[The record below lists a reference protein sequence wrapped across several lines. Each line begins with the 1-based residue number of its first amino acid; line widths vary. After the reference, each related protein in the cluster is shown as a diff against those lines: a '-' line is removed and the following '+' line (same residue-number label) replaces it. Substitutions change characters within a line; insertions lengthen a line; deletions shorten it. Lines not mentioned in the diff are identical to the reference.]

1 MKKILSLLMCYV
13 FLQAETFALRG
24 GPTGGGAGKVTGSFS
39 GIMLPANPD
48 PANISAD
55 IGLFIMSAAISGP
68 SVGYLIIFSQ
78 GEKDSKVYNCKM
90 TGLSDTSRGGTGT
103 FYGLFAGTAA
113 TGAPPGAAAGGGV
126 VGGGVVGGGVVGG
139 GAVGGGGIVAPA
151 APAATGGG
159 IAGQMTARIDLA
171 TRRLTGTAVCNV
183 GADAAAAP
191 APADAD
197 ADAAPAV
204 PTPLKTFT
212 LDGWQTPDSSSTIFA
227 LN

>member
-1 MKKILSLLMCYV
+1 MCYV

-24 GPTGGGAGKVTGSFS
+24 GPTGGGSGKVTGSFS
-39 GIMLPANPD
+39 GVMLEKPD
-48 PANISAD
+48 PADPAKISSD

-78 GEKDSKVYNCKM
+78 GQKDSKVYNCKM

-113 TGAPPGAAAGGGV
+113 TGAPPAAAAGGGV
-126 VGGGVVGGGVVGG
+126 VGGGGII
-139 GAVGGGGIVAPA
+139 GGGIVAPA

-183 GADAAAAP
+183 GADATTP
-191 APADAD
+191 TTPTT
-197 ADAAPAV
+197 

-212 LDGWQTPDSSSTIFA
+212 LDGWQTADSSSVVFA

>member
-1 MKKILSLLMCYV
+1 MCYV

-24 GPTGGGAGKVTGSFS
+24 GPNGAGAGKVTGSFS
-39 GIMLPANPD
+39 GIMLEKPD
-48 PANISAD
+48 PADPAKISSD

-78 GEKDSKVYNCKM
+78 GQKDSKVYNCKM

-113 TGAPPGAAAGGGV
+113 TGAPPAAAAGGGV
-126 VGGGVVGGGVVGG
+126 VGGGGII
-139 GAVGGGGIVAPA
+139 GGGIVAPA

-159 IAGQMTARIDLA
+159 VAGQMTARIDLA

-191 APADAD
+191 APAVPAV
-197 ADAAPAV
+197 PAV

-212 LDGWQTPDSSSTIFA
+212 LDGWQTADSSSVVFA

>member
-24 GPTGGGAGKVTGSFS
+24 GPNGAGSGKVTGSFS
-39 GIMLPANPD
+39 GIMLEKPD
-48 PANISAD
+48 PADPAKISAD
-55 IGLFIMSAAISGP
+55 VGLFIMSAAISGP

-90 TGLSDTSRGGTGT
+90 TGLSDTSIGGSGT

-113 TGAPPGAAAGGGV
+113 TGAPPAAAAGGGV
-126 VGGGVVGGGVVGG
+126 VGGGGII
-139 GAVGGGGIVAPA
+139 GGGIVAPA

-159 IAGQMTARIDLA
+159 VAGQMTARIDLA

-191 APADAD
+191 APAVPAV
-197 ADAAPAV
+197 PAV
-204 PTPLKTFT
+204 PTPLKNFT
-212 LDGWQTPDSSSTIFA
+212 LDGWQTPDSSSVVFA

>member
-1 MKKILSLLMCYV
+1 MCYV

-24 GPTGGGAGKVTGSFS
+24 GPNGAGAGKVTGSFS
-39 GIMLPANPD
+39 GIMLEKPD
-48 PANISAD
+48 PADPAKISAD

-113 TGAPPGAAAGGGV
+113 TGAPPAIPATTVV
-126 VGGGVVGGGVVGG
+126 VGGTTGTTGTTT
-139 GAVGGGGIVAPA
+139 A

-183 GADAAAAP
+183 GADAATTTTTTTTTTP
-191 APADAD
+191 TT
-197 ADAAPAV
+197 

-212 LDGWQTPDSSSTIFA
+212 LDGWQTPDSSSVVFA

>member
-1 MKKILSLLMCYV
+1 MCYV

-24 GPTGGGAGKVTGSFS
+24 GPNGAGAGKVTGSFS
-39 GIMLPANPD
+39 GIMLEKPD
-48 PANISAD
+48 PADPAKISSD

-78 GEKDSKVYNCKM
+78 GQKDSKVYNCKM
-90 TGLSDTSRGGTGT
+90 TGLSDTSVGGSGT

-113 TGAPPGAAAGGGV
+113 TGAPPAAAAGGGV
-126 VGGGVVGGGVVGG
+126 VGGGI
-139 GAVGGGGIVAPA
+139 GGGIVVAAPA

-159 IAGQMTARIDLA
+159 VAGQMTARIDLA

-183 GADAAAAP
+183 GAAAAA
-191 APADAD
+191 AAGAG
-197 ADAAPAV
+197 AAAAPAV

-212 LDGWQTPDSSSTIFA
+212 LDGWQTADSSSTIFS
-227 LN
+227 L

>member
-1 MKKILSLLMCYV
+1 V
-13 FLQAETFALRG
+13 HRENQAETFALRG
-24 GPTGGGAGKVTGSFS
+24 GPNGAGAGKVTGSFS
-39 GIMLPANPD
+39 GIMLEKPD
-48 PANISAD
+48 PADPAKISSD

-78 GEKDSKVYNCKM
+78 GQKDSKVYNCKM

-113 TGAPPGAAAGGGV
+113 TGAPPAAAAGGGV
-126 VGGGVVGGGVVGG
+126 VGGGGII
-139 GAVGGGGIVAPA
+139 GGGIVAPA

-159 IAGQMTARIDLA
+159 VAGQMTARIDLA

-191 APADAD
+191 APAVPAV
-197 ADAAPAV
+197 PAV
-204 PTPLKTFT
+204 PTPLKNFT
-212 LDGWQTPDSSSTIFA
+212 LDGWQTPDSSSVVFA

>member
-1 MKKILSLLMCYV
+1 MCYV

-24 GPTGGGAGKVTGSFS
+24 GPTGGGSGKVTGSFS
-39 GIMLPANPD
+39 GVMLEKPD
-48 PANISAD
+48 PAKTSSD

-78 GEKDSKVYNCKM
+78 GQKDSKVYNCKM

-113 TGAPPGAAAGGGV
+113 TGAPPAAAAGGGV
-126 VGGGVVGGGVVGG
+126 VGGGGII
-139 GAVGGGGIVAPA
+139 GGGIVAPA

-183 GADAAAAP
+183 GADATTP
-191 APADAD
+191 TTPTT
-197 ADAAPAV
+197 

-212 LDGWQTPDSSSTIFA
+212 LDGWQTADSSSVVFA

>member
-1 MKKILSLLMCYV
+1 MCYV

-39 GIMLPANPD
+39 GIMLEANPD
-48 PANISAD
+48 PAKISAD

-78 GEKDSKVYNCKM
+78 GQKDSKVYNCKM

-113 TGAPPGAAAGGGV
+113 TGAPPAAAAGGGV
-126 VGGGVVGGGVVGG
+126 VGGGGII
-139 GAVGGGGIVAPA
+139 GGGIVAPA

-183 GADAAAAP
+183 GAEAATTTTTTTTTTP
-191 APADAD
+191 TT
-197 ADAAPAV
+197 

-212 LDGWQTPDSSSTIFA
+212 LDGWQTPDSSSVVFA

>member
-24 GPTGGGAGKVTGSFS
+24 GPNGAGAGKVTGSFS
-39 GIMLPANPD
+39 GIMLEVPD
-48 PANISAD
+48 PAKISAD
-55 IGLFIMSAAISGP
+55 VGLFIMSAAISGP

-78 GEKDSKVYNCKM
+78 GATDSKVYNCKM
-90 TGLSDTSRGGTGT
+90 TGLSDTSRGGSGT

-126 VGGGVVGGGVVGG
+126 VGGGGIIGGGII
-139 GAVGGGGIVAPA
+139 GGGIVAPA

-159 IAGQMTARIDLA
+159 IAGQMTARINPINQ
-171 TRRLTGTAVCNV
+171 RLTGTAVANV
-183 GADAAAAP
+183 GADAGTTTTTETTETTETT
-191 APADAD
+191 
-197 ADAAPAV
+197 
-204 PTPLKTFT
+204 PTPLKTFI
-212 LDGWQTPDSSSTIFA
+212 LDGWQTPDSSSVVFA

>member
-24 GPTGGGAGKVTGSFS
+24 GPNGAGAGKVTGSFS
-39 GIMLPANPD
+39 GIMLEKPD
-48 PANISAD
+48 PADPAKISAD

-113 TGAPPGAAAGGGV
+113 TGAPPAIPATTVV
-126 VGGGVVGGGVVGG
+126 VGGTTGTTGTTT
-139 GAVGGGGIVAPA
+139 A

-183 GADAAAAP
+183 GADAATTTTTTTTTTP
-191 APADAD
+191 TT
-197 ADAAPAV
+197 

-212 LDGWQTPDSSSTIFA
+212 LDGWQTPDSSSVVFA

>member
-1 MKKILSLLMCYV
+1 MCYV

-24 GPTGGGAGKVTGSFS
+24 GPTGAGAGKVTGSFS

-48 PANISAD
+48 PAKISAD
-55 IGLFIMSAAISGP
+55 VGLFIMSAAISGP

-78 GEKDSKVYNCKM
+78 GETDSKVYNCKM
-90 TGLSDTSRGGTGT
+90 TGLSDTSVGGSGT

-113 TGAPPGAAAGGGV
+113 TGAPPAAAAGGGV
-126 VGGGVVGGGVVGG
+126 VGGGI
-139 GAVGGGGIVAPA
+139 GGGIIVAAPA

-159 IAGQMTARIDLA
+159 VAGQMTARIDLA

-183 GADAAAAP
+183 GAAAAA
-191 APADAD
+191 AAGAG
-197 ADAAPAV
+197 AAAAPAV

-212 LDGWQTPDSSSTIFA
+212 LDGWQTADSSSVVFA

>member
-1 MKKILSLLMCYV
+1 MCYV

-24 GPTGGGAGKVTGSFS
+24 GPNGAGAGKVTGSFS
-39 GIMLPANPD
+39 GIMLEKPD
-48 PANISAD
+48 PADPAKISAD

-113 TGAPPGAAAGGGV
+113 TGAPPAIPATTVV
-126 VGGGVVGGGVVGG
+126 VGGTTGTTGTTT
-139 GAVGGGGIVAPA
+139 A

-183 GADAAAAP
+183 GADATTTTTTTTT
-191 APADAD
+191 
-197 ADAAPAV
+197 
-204 PTPLKTFT
+204 TPLKTFT
-212 LDGWQTPDSSSTIFA
+212 LDGWQTPDSSSVVFA

>member
-1 MKKILSLLMCYV
+1 MCYV

-24 GPTGGGAGKVTGSFS
+24 GPTGGGSGKVTGSFS
-39 GIMLPANPD
+39 GIMLEANPD
-48 PANISAD
+48 PAKISAD

-78 GEKDSKVYNCKM
+78 GQKDSKVYNCKM

-113 TGAPPGAAAGGGV
+113 TGAPPAAAAGGGV
-126 VGGGVVGGGVVGG
+126 VGGGGII
-139 GAVGGGGIVAPA
+139 GGGIVAPA

-183 GADAAAAP
+183 GAEAATTTTTTTTTTP
-191 APADAD
+191 TT
-197 ADAAPAV
+197 

-212 LDGWQTPDSSSTIFA
+212 LDGWQTPDSSSVVFA

>member
-24 GPTGGGAGKVTGSFS
+24 GPTGGGSGKVTGSFS
-39 GIMLPANPD
+39 GIMLEANPD
-48 PANISAD
+48 PAKISAD

-78 GEKDSKVYNCKM
+78 GQKDSKVYNCKM

-113 TGAPPGAAAGGGV
+113 TGAPPAAAAGGGV
-126 VGGGVVGGGVVGG
+126 VGGGGII
-139 GAVGGGGIVAPA
+139 GGGIVAPA

-183 GADAAAAP
+183 GAEAATTTTTTTTTTP
-191 APADAD
+191 TT
-197 ADAAPAV
+197 

-212 LDGWQTPDSSSTIFA
+212 LDGWQTPDSSSVVFA

>member
-24 GPTGGGAGKVTGSFS
+24 GPNGAGAGKVTGSFS
-39 GIMLPANPD
+39 GIMLEKPD
-48 PANISAD
+48 PADPAKISSD

-78 GEKDSKVYNCKM
+78 GQKDSKVYNCKM

-113 TGAPPGAAAGGGV
+113 TGAPPAAAAGGGV
-126 VGGGVVGGGVVGG
+126 VGGGGII
-139 GAVGGGGIVAPA
+139 GGGIVAPA

-159 IAGQMTARIDLA
+159 VAGQMTARIDLA

-191 APADAD
+191 APAVPAV
-197 ADAAPAV
+197 PAV
-204 PTPLKTFT
+204 PTPLKNFT
-212 LDGWQTPDSSSTIFA
+212 LDGWQTPDSSSVVFA

>member
-1 MKKILSLLMCYV
+1 MCYV

-24 GPTGGGAGKVTGSFS
+24 GPNGAGAGKVTGSFS
-39 GIMLPANPD
+39 GIMLEKPD
-48 PANISAD
+48 PADPAKISAD

-68 SVGYLIIFSQ
+68 STGYLIIFSQ
-78 GEKDSKVYNCKM
+78 GQKDSKVYNCKM
-90 TGLSDTSRGGTGT
+90 TGLSDTSRGGSGT

-113 TGAPPGAAAGGGV
+113 TGAPPAAAAGGGV
-126 VGGGVVGGGVVGG
+126 VGGGVVGGGI
-139 GAVGGGGIVAPA
+139 VGGGGIVAPA

-159 IAGQMTARIDLA
+159 VAGQMTARIDLA

-191 APADAD
+191 APAAGE
-197 ADAAPAV
+197 APAPAV
-204 PTPLKTFT
+204 PTPLKNFT
-212 LDGWQTPDSSSTIFA
+212 LDGWQTPDSSSVVFA

>member
-1 MKKILSLLMCYV
+1 MCYV

-24 GPTGGGAGKVTGSFS
+24 GPTGGGSGKVTGSFS
-39 GIMLPANPD
+39 GIMLEKPD
-48 PANISAD
+48 PADPAKISSD

-78 GEKDSKVYNCKM
+78 GQKDSKVYNCKM

-113 TGAPPGAAAGGGV
+113 TGAPPAAAAGGGV
-126 VGGGVVGGGVVGG
+126 VGGGVVGGGGII
-139 GAVGGGGIVAPA
+139 GGGIVAPVAPA

-183 GADAAAAP
+183 GADATTP
-191 APADAD
+191 TTPTT
-197 ADAAPAV
+197 

-212 LDGWQTPDSSSTIFA
+212 LDGWQTADSSSVVFA

>member
-24 GPTGGGAGKVTGSFS
+24 GPTGGGSGKVTGSFS
-39 GIMLPANPD
+39 GVMLEKPD
-48 PANISAD
+48 PADPAKISSD

-78 GEKDSKVYNCKM
+78 GQKDSKVYNCKM

-113 TGAPPGAAAGGGV
+113 TGAPPAAAAGGGV
-126 VGGGVVGGGVVGG
+126 VGGGGII
-139 GAVGGGGIVAPA
+139 GGGIVAPVAPA

-183 GADAAAAP
+183 GAEAVAAAA
-191 APADAD
+191 AEEGEE
-197 ADAAPAV
+197 AAPAV

-212 LDGWQTPDSSSTIFA
+212 LDGWQTADSSSVVFA

>member
-1 MKKILSLLMCYV
+1 MCYV

-24 GPTGGGAGKVTGSFS
+24 GPNGAGAGKVTGSFS
-39 GIMLPANPD
+39 GIMLEKPD
-48 PANISAD
+48 PADPAKISAD

-68 SVGYLIIFSQ
+68 STGYLIIFSQ
-78 GEKDSKVYNCKM
+78 GQKDSKVYNCKM
-90 TGLSDTSRGGTGT
+90 TGLSDTSRGGSGT

-113 TGAPPGAAAGGGV
+113 TGSPAAAAGGGV
-126 VGGGVVGGGVVGG
+126 VGGGV
-139 GAVGGGGIVAPA
+139 VGGGGIVAPA

-159 IAGQMTARIDLA
+159 VAGQMTARIDLA

-191 APADAD
+191 AVPAV
-197 ADAAPAV
+197 PAV
-204 PTPLKTFT
+204 PTPLKTFI
-212 LDGWQTPDSSSTIFA
+212 LDGWQTPDSSSVVFA

>member
-1 MKKILSLLMCYV
+1 MCYV

-24 GPTGGGAGKVTGSFS
+24 GPNGAGAGKVTGSFS
-39 GIMLPANPD
+39 GIMLEKPD
-48 PANISAD
+48 PADPAKISAD

-113 TGAPPGAAAGGGV
+113 TGAPPAIPATTVV
-126 VGGGVVGGGVVGG
+126 VGGTTGTTGTTT
-139 GAVGGGGIVAPA
+139 A

-183 GADAAAAP
+183 GADATTTTTTTTT
-191 APADAD
+191 
-197 ADAAPAV
+197 
-204 PTPLKTFT
+204 TPLKTFT
-212 LDGWQTPDSSSTIFA
+212 LDGWQTGDSSSVVFS
-227 LN
+227 L

>member
-1 MKKILSLLMCYV
+1 MCYV

-24 GPTGGGAGKVTGSFS
+24 GPTGGGSGKVTGSFS
-39 GIMLPANPD
+39 GIMLEANPD
-48 PANISAD
+48 PAKISAD

-113 TGAPPGAAAGGGV
+113 TGAPPAIPATTVV
-126 VGGGVVGGGVVGG
+126 VGGTTGTTGTTT
-139 GAVGGGGIVAPA
+139 A

-183 GADAAAAP
+183 GADATTTTTTTTTTTP
-191 APADAD
+191 AT
-197 ADAAPAV
+197 

-212 LDGWQTPDSSSTIFA
+212 LDGWQTPDSSSTIFS
-227 LN
+227 L

>member
-1 MKKILSLLMCYV
+1 MCYV

-24 GPTGGGAGKVTGSFS
+24 GPNGAGSGKVTGSFS
-39 GIMLPANPD
+39 GVMLPANPD

-55 IGLFIMSAAISGP
+55 VGLFIMSAAISGP
-68 SVGYLIIFSQ
+68 STGYLIIFSQ

-90 TGLSDTSRGGTGT
+90 TGLSDTSVGGSGT

-113 TGAPPGAAAGGGV
+113 TGAPPAAAAGGGV
-126 VGGGVVGGGVVGG
+126 VGGGGII
-139 GAVGGGGIVAPA
+139 GGGIVAPA

-159 IAGQMTARIDLA
+159 VAGQMTARIDLA

-183 GADAAAAP
+183 GADAAAA
-191 APADAD
+191 AAAGGG
-197 ADAAPAV
+197 AAAAPAV

-212 LDGWQTPDSSSTIFA
+212 LDGWQTADSSSVVFA

>member
-24 GPTGGGAGKVTGSFS
+24 GPNGAGSGKVTGSFS
-39 GIMLPANPD
+39 GIMLEKPD
-48 PANISAD
+48 PADPAKISAD

-90 TGLSDTSRGGTGT
+90 TGLSDTSVGGSGT
-103 FYGLFAGTAA
+103 FYGLFAGTTASG
-113 TGAPPGAAAGGGV
+113 TV
-126 VGGGVVGGGVVGG
+126 T
-139 GAVGGGGIVAPA
+139 

-159 IAGQMTARIDLA
+159 TTTGGITPTPAPVASGGGSIAGQMTARINPLNL
-171 TRRLTGTAVCNV
+171 RLTGTAVCNV

-191 APADAD
+191 APAVPAV
-197 ADAAPAV
+197 PAV

-212 LDGWQTPDSSSTIFA
+212 LDGWQTADSSSVVFA

>member
-1 MKKILSLLMCYV
+1 MCYV

-24 GPTGGGAGKVTGSFS
+24 GPTGGGSGKVTGSFS
-39 GIMLPANPD
+39 GIMLEKPD
-48 PANISAD
+48 PADPAKISAD

-113 TGAPPGAAAGGGV
+113 TGAPPAIPATTVV
-126 VGGGVVGGGVVGG
+126 VGGTTGTTGTTT
-139 GAVGGGGIVAPA
+139 A

-183 GADAAAAP
+183 GADATTTTTTTTTTTP
-191 APADAD
+191 AT
-197 ADAAPAV
+197 

-212 LDGWQTPDSSSTIFA
+212 LDGWQTPDSSSVVFA

>member
-1 MKKILSLLMCYV
+1 MCYV

-24 GPTGGGAGKVTGSFS
+24 GPNGAGSGKVTGSFS
-39 GIMLPANPD
+39 GIMLEKPD
-48 PANISAD
+48 PADPAKISAD
-55 IGLFIMSAAISGP
+55 VGLFIMSAAISGP

-113 TGAPPGAAAGGGV
+113 TGAPPAAAAGGGV
-126 VGGGVVGGGVVGG
+126 VGGGGI
-139 GAVGGGGIVAPA
+139 GGGIIVAAPA

-159 IAGQMTARIDLA
+159 VAGQMTARIDLA
-171 TRRLTGTAVCNV
+171 TRRLTGTAVCGVSN
-183 GADAAAAP
+183 ATTTTTTSTTTATAP
-191 APADAD
+191 
-197 ADAAPAV
+197 
-204 PTPLKTFT
+204 TKEPLKNFT
-212 LDGWQTPDSSSTIFA
+212 LDGWQTGDSSSVVFA

>member
-1 MKKILSLLMCYV
+1 MCYV

-24 GPTGGGAGKVTGSFS
+24 GPTGGGSGKVTGSFS
-39 GIMLPANPD
+39 GLMLEKPD
-48 PANISAD
+48 PADPAKISSD

-78 GEKDSKVYNCKM
+78 GQKDSKVYNCKM
-90 TGLSDTSRGGTGT
+90 TGLSDTSRGGSGT

-113 TGAPPGAAAGGGV
+113 TGAPPAAAAGGGV
-126 VGGGVVGGGVVGG
+126 VGGGGII
-139 GAVGGGGIVAPA
+139 GGGIVAPA

-183 GADAAAAP
+183 GADATTP
-191 APADAD
+191 TTPTT
-197 ADAAPAV
+197 

-212 LDGWQTPDSSSTIFA
+212 LDGWQTADSSSVVFA

>member
-1 MKKILSLLMCYV
+1 MCYV

-24 GPTGGGAGKVTGSFS
+24 GPTGGGSGKVTGSFS
-39 GIMLPANPD
+39 GVMLEKPD
-48 PANISAD
+48 PADPAKISSD
-55 IGLFIMSAAISGP
+55 IGLFIMSAAITGP
-68 SVGYLIIFSQ
+68 STGYLIIFSQ
-78 GEKDSKVYNCKM
+78 GQKDSKVYNCKM

-113 TGAPPGAAAGGGV
+113 TGAPPAAAAGGGV
-126 VGGGVVGGGVVGG
+126 VGGGGII
-139 GAVGGGGIVAPA
+139 GGGIVAPVAPA

-159 IAGQMTARIDLA
+159 VAGQMTARIDLA

-191 APADAD
+191 APADGD
-197 ADAAPAV
+197 AAAAPAPAV
-204 PTPLKTFT
+204 PTPLKNFT
-212 LDGWQTPDSSSTIFA
+212 LDGWQTPDSSSVVFA

>member
-1 MKKILSLLMCYV
+1 MCYV

-24 GPTGGGAGKVTGSFS
+24 GPNGAGSGKVTGSFS
-39 GIMLPANPD
+39 GIMLEKPD
-48 PANISAD
+48 PADPAKISAD
-55 IGLFIMSAAISGP
+55 VGLFIMSAAISGP

-90 TGLSDTSRGGTGT
+90 TGLSDTSIGGSGT

-113 TGAPPGAAAGGGV
+113 SGAPPATPATTVVIGGTTGTT
-126 VGGGVVGGGVVGG
+126 GT
-139 GAVGGGGIVAPA
+139 
-151 APAATGGG
+151 TGGG

-183 GADAAAAP
+183 GADAATTTTP
-191 APADAD
+191 TTPTT
-197 ADAAPAV
+197 

-212 LDGWQTPDSSSTIFA
+212 LDGWQTGDSSSVVFA

>member
-24 GPTGGGAGKVTGSFS
+24 GPTGAGAGKVTGSFS

-48 PANISAD
+48 PAKISAD
-55 IGLFIMSAAISGP
+55 VGLFIMSAAISGP

-78 GEKDSKVYNCKM
+78 GETDSKVYNCKM
-90 TGLSDTSRGGTGT
+90 TGLSDTSIGGSGT

-113 TGAPPGAAAGGGV
+113 TGAPAAGGAGGAGGGILIGGGAGGAAAGGAAA
-126 VGGGVVGGGVVGG
+126 GG
-139 GAVGGGGIVAPA
+139 
-151 APAATGGG
+151 GGG

-183 GADAAAAP
+183 GAAAAA
-191 APADAD
+191 AAAG
-197 ADAAPAV
+197 AGAAAAPAV

-212 LDGWQTPDSSSTIFA
+212 LDGWQTADSSSTIFS
-227 LN
+227 L

>member
-39 GIMLPANPD
+39 GIMLEKPD
-48 PANISAD
+48 PADPAKISAD

-90 TGLSDTSRGGTGT
+90 TGLSDTSRGGSGT

-113 TGAPPGAAAGGGV
+113 TGAPPAAAAGGGV
-126 VGGGVVGGGVVGG
+126 VGGGI
-139 GAVGGGGIVAPA
+139 GGGIVVAAPAPAPA
-151 APAATGGG
+151 APAGGG

-183 GADAAAAP
+183 GAEAVGAP
-191 APADAD
+191 AVEEGEE
-197 ADAAPAV
+197 AAPAV

-212 LDGWQTPDSSSTIFA
+212 LDGWQTADSSSVVFA

>member
-1 MKKILSLLMCYV
+1 MCYV

-24 GPTGGGAGKVTGSFS
+24 GPTGGGSGKVTGSFS
-39 GIMLPANPD
+39 GIMLEKPD
-48 PANISAD
+48 PADPAKISSD

-113 TGAPPGAAAGGGV
+113 TGAPPAAAAGGGV
-126 VGGGVVGGGVVGG
+126 VGGGGII
-139 GAVGGGGIVAPA
+139 GGGIVAPA

-159 IAGQMTARIDLA
+159 VAGQMTARIDLA

-183 GADAAAAP
+183 GADATTP
-191 APADAD
+191 TTPTT
-197 ADAAPAV
+197 

-212 LDGWQTPDSSSTIFA
+212 LDGWQTADSSSVVFA

>member
-1 MKKILSLLMCYV
+1 MCYV

-24 GPTGGGAGKVTGSFS
+24 GPNGAGAGKVTGSFS
-39 GIMLPANPD
+39 GIMLEKPD
-48 PANISAD
+48 PADPAKISAD
-55 IGLFIMSAAISGP
+55 IGLFIMSAAITGP
-68 SVGYLIIFSQ
+68 STGYLIIFSQ
-78 GEKDSKVYNCKM
+78 GQKDSKVYNCKM

-113 TGAPPGAAAGGGV
+113 TGAPPAAAAGGGV
-126 VGGGVVGGGVVGG
+126 VGGGGII
-139 GAVGGGGIVAPA
+139 GGGIVAPA

-191 APADAD
+191 APAAGE
-197 ADAAPAV
+197 APAPAV
-204 PTPLKTFT
+204 PTPLKNFT
-212 LDGWQTPDSSSTIFA
+212 LDGWQTPDSSSVVFA

>member
-1 MKKILSLLMCYV
+1 MCYV

-24 GPTGGGAGKVTGSFS
+24 GPNGAGAGKVTGSFS
-39 GIMLPANPD
+39 GIMLEKPD
-48 PANISAD
+48 PADPAKISAD

-68 SVGYLIIFSQ
+68 STGYLIIFSQ
-78 GEKDSKVYNCKM
+78 GQKDSKVYNCKM

-113 TGAPPGAAAGGGV
+113 TGSPAAAAGGGV

-139 GAVGGGGIVAPA
+139 GGIVAPA

-159 IAGQMTARIDLA
+159 VAGQMTARIDLA

-191 APADAD
+191 ADGDAGD
-197 ADAAPAV
+197 AGEAPAV
-204 PTPLKTFT
+204 PTPLKNFT
-212 LDGWQTPDSSSTIFA
+212 LDGWQTPDSSSVVFA

>member
-24 GPTGGGAGKVTGSFS
+24 GPTGGGSGKVTGSFS
-39 GIMLPANPD
+39 GIMLEKPD
-48 PANISAD
+48 PADPAKISSD
-55 IGLFIMSAAISGP
+55 IGLFIMTAAISGP

-78 GEKDSKVYNCKM
+78 GQKDSKVYNCKM

-113 TGAPPGAAAGGGV
+113 TGAPPAAAAGGGV
-126 VGGGVVGGGVVGG
+126 VGGGGII
-139 GAVGGGGIVAPA
+139 GGGIVAPA

-183 GADAAAAP
+183 GAEAVAAAA
-191 APADAD
+191 AEEGEE
-197 ADAAPAV
+197 AAPAV

-212 LDGWQTPDSSSTIFA
+212 LDGWQTADSSSVVFA